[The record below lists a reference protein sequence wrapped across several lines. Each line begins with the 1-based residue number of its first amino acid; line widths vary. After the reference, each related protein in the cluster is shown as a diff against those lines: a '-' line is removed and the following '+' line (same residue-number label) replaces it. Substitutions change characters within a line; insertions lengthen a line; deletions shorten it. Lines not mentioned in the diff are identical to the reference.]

1 MVGCLHIQQLID
13 NLDRDLQ
20 YAIKVE
26 VKMDL
31 DIVSNYDEVRDA
43 IKDKVIFIFF
53 FDFSS
58 SISMNLYLHFFNFH
72 FFVYIIIVSFYIL
85 FSQSL
90 LLRTNCFS
98 CHRSLVWC
106 L

>member
-1 MVGCLHIQQLID
+1 MVGCLHLQQLID

-26 VKMDL
+26 GKMDL

-53 FDFSS
+53 FDISS
-58 SISMNLYLHFFNFH
+58 SVSLNLYTFITFIFLL
-72 FFVYIIIVSFYIL
+72 IL
-85 FSQSL
+85 
-90 LLRTNCFS
+90 
-98 CHRSLVWC
+98 
-106 L
+106 